1 MTTFLFISTLVLL
14 FGSIE
19 VYVALALSST
29 LAIALFTPIPL
40 EIIAQ
45 RMFAGIDKFSLMA
58 VPFFILAANVM
69 KGGGISYRILNF
81 IQATVGHKRGGLAM
95 TVVLSCMFFGAVSG
109 SSPATVV
116 AIGGLM
122 YPAMVEAGYGKGFS
136 IGLIASSSAVAV
148 IIPPSIGMIVYGSV
162 TGVSVGDL
170 FMAGFIPGVVYGLI
184 FILYSYYYA
193 VKNDLP
199 VGEKSSGR
207 EIWETFKESAW
218 ALGIP
223 VVIIGGIYSG
233 YFTPTEAAA
242 VAAVYAIIVAVFVYK
257 ELNFKELVNEV
268 IISVE
273 GTAQIMILLAAAS
286 VFSWVL
292 TRQQVPQALAESLLG
307 ISNSKYFILIMFN
320 IILLIVGMFIDG
332 ASSST
337 ILAPLFLPIATSVGI
352 DPVHLGIIM
361 VVNGAI
367 GMFTPP
373 FGLNL
378 FVAKGITDL
387 DISIIIKDTL
397 PFIGLSLIAMAL
409 ITFIP
414 QISLWLPSLLK

>member
-1 MTTFLFISTLVLL
+1 MYV
-14 FGSIE
+14 FG
-19 VYVALALSST
+19 
-29 LAIALFTPIPL
+29 
-40 EIIAQ
+40 
-45 RMFAGIDKFSLMA
+45 
-58 VPFFILAANVM
+58 
-69 KGGGISYRILNF
+69 
-81 IQATVGHKRGGLAM
+81 
-95 TVVLSCMFFGAVSG
+95 GAVSG

-286 VFSWVL
+286 VFSWV
-292 TRQQVPQALAESLLG
+292 
-307 ISNSKYFILIMFN
+307 
-320 IILLIVGMFIDG
+320 
-332 ASSST
+332 
-337 ILAPLFLPIATSVGI
+337 
-352 DPVHLGIIM
+352 
-361 VVNGAI
+361 
-367 GMFTPP
+367 
-373 FGLNL
+373 
-378 FVAKGITDL
+378 
-387 DISIIIKDTL
+387 
-397 PFIGLSLIAMAL
+397 
-409 ITFIP
+409 
-414 QISLWLPSLLK
+414 